1 MATESFVTSA
11 VWLLVVAALAVAI
24 FRHFGLGSI
33 LGLLVAGVL
42 LGPHTP
48 GPSITNSVEDL
59 RHFAELGVVLLLFV
73 IGIEMHPGRLW
84 ELRRTL
90 FGLGSLQV
98 LLTGLAL
105 AVYFRLFQPD
115 WSTAL
120 LIGMSLALSSTAL
133 VVQMLQERGDM
144 ASCHGQTA
152 FAVLLMQDLA
162 VVPLL
167 ALMPVLADTGPL
179 PQEIPL
185 WQQLGTVVTLVS
197 GVILVGR
204 YLVPW
209 VLVQLSR
216 QGNRDAFFL
225 VVLAS
230 VFLAAAAMDY
240 AGLSMAL
247 GAFLMGVMLS
257 GCRFSLQI
265 QALVEPHKGLLMSL
279 FFVAVGMSVDLGVLV
294 QHPWYFILYL
304 AGILAIKILV
314 LYRLCLLFGVA
325 RAAALRVAFMLS
337 QSGEFGFVIFGA
349 AKLLGLIDDQTF
361 VLIVAVISVSMLLTP
376 LLVAQGEKLAQSDP
390 SDKDGVDGSLRLI
403 GRASGS
409 PAPRVIIAGFG
420 RVGHTIGAILT
431 GHGISYVAFESNPE
445 LVANW
450 RREGC
455 PVYYGDICDPHLLEA
470 AEVGRADLVVLTID
484 DQRAAINATQLVRAY
499 APDVKI
505 VARARD
511 LTTCDALLR
520 AGATQAFPEAVEA
533 SLRLAAEALGALGLA
548 TQEVDMLLN
557 NVRGTDY
564 ALVREEVPEGA
575 GEPVVK

>member
-1 MATESFVTSA
+1 MEAESFVSSA
-11 VWLLVVAALAVAI
+11 VLLLVVAALAVAI

-48 GPSITNSVEDL
+48 GPSVTNNVEDL

-105 AVYFRLFQPD
+105 AAYFRLFQPD

-167 ALMPVLADTGPL
+167 ALMPVLADVGPL
-179 PQEIPL
+179 PEEIPL
-185 WQQLGTVVTLVS
+185 WQQVGTVVALVS
-197 GVILVGR
+197 AVILVGR

-209 VLVQLSR
+209 VLERLSR

-230 VFLAAAAMDY
+230 VFLAAAAMEH

-257 GCRFSLQI
+257 GSRFSLQI

-279 FFVAVGMSVDLGVLV
+279 FFVAVGMSVDLS
-294 QHPWYFILYL
+294 ILIDEPLQFGEHL
-304 AGILAIKILV
+304 ASILAIKILV
-314 LYRLCLLFGVA
+314 LFLLCLVFGVG
-325 RAAALRVAFMLS
+325 RAAAFRVAFLLS
-337 QSGEFGFVIFGA
+337 QAGEFGFVLFGA
-349 AKLLGLIDDQTF
+349 AKLLRLIDDRTF
-361 VLIVAVISVSMLLTP
+361 VLLVAVISVSMLLTP
-376 LLVAQGEKLAQSDP
+376 LLVALGEWLARRAP
-390 SDKDGVDGSLRLI
+390 GGMDGVDGSLRLPE
-403 GRASGS
+403 REAGS
-409 PAPRVIIAGFG
+409 APARVIIAGFG

-445 LVANW
+445 LVASW
-450 RREGC
+450 HREGC
-455 PVYYGDICDPHLLEA
+455 PVYYGDIGDPHLLEA
-470 AEVGRADLVVLTID
+470 AEVEQADLVVLTID
-484 DQRAAINATQLVRAY
+484 DQRAAINATQLIRAY

-533 SLRLAAEALGALGLA
+533 SLRLAAETLSALGLG

-557 NVRGTDY
+557 NVRGTGY
-564 ALVREEVPEGA
+564 ALVREEVPEDLA
-575 GEPVVK
+575 GSA

>member
-1 MATESFVTSA
+1 MDTESFVSSA
-11 VWLLVVAALAVAI
+11 VLLLVVAAVAVAL

-48 GPSITNSVEDL
+48 GPSVTSDVEDL

-98 LLTGLAL
+98 VLTGLAL
-105 AVYFRLFQPD
+105 AAYFRLFQPD
-115 WSTAL
+115 WPTAL
-120 LIGMSLALSSTAL
+120 LIGMSLSLSSTAL

-144 ASCHGQTA
+144 ASIHGQTA

-167 ALMPVLADTGPL
+167 ALMPVLADVGPL
-179 PQEIPL
+179 PVEIPL
-185 WQQLGTVVTLVS
+185 WQQLGTVVAMI
-197 GVILVGR
+197 GAVILVGR

-209 VLVQLSR
+209 GLERLSR

-230 VFLAAAAMDY
+230 VFLAASAMEH

-257 GCRFSLQI
+257 GSRFSLQI

-279 FFVAVGMSVDLGVLV
+279 FFVAVGMSVDLGILIEE
-294 QHPWYFILYL
+294 PWRFGSHLGSILT
-304 AGILAIKILV
+304 IKILA
-314 LYRLCLLFGVA
+314 LFLLCLVFGVGW
-325 RAAALRVAFMLS
+325 AAALRVAFLLS
-337 QSGEFGFVIFGA
+337 QAGEFGFVLFGA
-349 AKLLGLIDDQTF
+349 AKLLELIDDRTF
-361 VLIVAVISVSMLLTP
+361 VLLVAVISVSMLLTP
-376 LLVAQGEKLAQSDP
+376 LLVALGEWLARRLP
-390 SDKDGVDGSLRLI
+390 GGKDGVDDALRLPA
-403 GRASGS
+403 RAADNA
-409 PAPRVIIAGFG
+409 PARVIIAGFG
-420 RVGHTIGAILT
+420 RVGHTIGAILS
-431 GHGISYVAFESNPE
+431 GHGIAYVAFESDPE
-445 LVANW
+445 LVASW
-450 RREGC
+450 RREGS
-455 PVYYGDICDPHLLEA
+455 PVYYGDIGDPHLLAA
-470 AEVGRADLVVLTID
+470 AEVERADLVVLTID
-484 DQRAAINATQLVRAY
+484 DERAAINATELIRAY
-499 APDVKI
+499 APRVKI

-533 SLRLAAEALGALGLA
+533 SLRLAAETLGALGIS

-557 NVRGTDY
+557 NVRGTGY
-564 ALVREEVPEGA
+564 ALVREEVPEDLAPNG
-575 GEPVVK
+575 